1 MGLLWSSSNS
11 RHGTARKRSKA
22 HVGARVLETHVVSA
36 MDTVIEQQRKL
47 LEERERVEDALV
59 KEKML
64 KKPNVRSSWRS
75 YSYNSMPARWYD
87 TVRVGGACS
96 RNVVPPTV
104 YLFSASSEVCVD
116 ESCVCMAN
124 CMFLLHGGTVCCLLW
139 SITDSEGKHIDCHIL

>member
-75 YSYNSMPARWYD
+75 YSYNSMPA
-87 TVRVGGACS
+87 TLVRYSACGRS
-96 RNVVPPTV
+96 
-104 YLFSASSEVCVD
+104 L
-116 ESCVCMAN
+116 
-124 CMFLLHGGTVCCLLW
+124 
-139 SITDSEGKHIDCHIL
+139 